1 MADFW
6 NPTGFSGCA
15 FINVAGELHTS
26 PAAWAIAREHKLA
39 FRVLLHLA
47 ARDAE
52 VVDPETFADRLV
64 LLVEGA
70 IVTAYVEGDEFAAA
84 WARSAAAALLEC
96 AGCA

>member
-1 MADFW
+1 MRVHQR
-6 NPTGFSGCA
+6 GRG
-15 FINVAGELHTS
+15 
-26 PAAWAIAREHKLA
+26 AAHEPGRPGDRAHKLA

-47 ARDAE
+47 ARDAG
-52 VVDPETFADRLV
+52 VVDPETFADRLM

-84 WARSAAAALLEC
+84 RARSAAAALLEC